1 MKNILRLIFII
12 TMGILLT
19 GLGGCGKEPDPAPPE
34 EPKVE
39 EPKVEPE
46 PEEPEPKEPEPV
58 KPEPEPEYFFSPPSS
73 HWAQTTVSAKPKPLS
88 GLLAMP
94 EQFWF
99 AALS

>member
-39 EPKVEPE
+39 EIGRASCRERV
-46 PEEPEPKEPEPV
+46 
-58 KPEPEPEYFFSPPSS
+58 
-73 HWAQTTVSAKPKPLS
+73 
-88 GLLAMP
+88 
-94 EQFWF
+94 
-99 AALS
+99 

>member
-46 PEEPEPKEPEPV
+46 PEEDTE
-58 KPEPEPEYFFSPPSS
+58 F
-73 HWAQTTVSAKPKPLS
+73 
-88 GLLAMP
+88 
-94 EQFWF
+94 
-99 AALS
+99 